1 MSLGCFVLCER
12 MVFFFFFF
20 FLFFYFSIF
29 PYSRL
34 ARSGKKKKNT
44 RKFYHM
50 YYVFVRGTYVRTTNS
65 PQNSCLYSH
74 CTKPHK
80 HTLPPINIFP
90 IFEFD
95 SGRKMAFGPSISPTL
110 TMSPTLFPPSLET
123 SLDPH
128 THYST
133 LLYSVNIQLTSPH
146 LTSPLYLL
154 TTLHPYHLS
163 NK

>member
-1 MSLGCFVLCER
+1 MSDCHHSISLATMSLGCFVLCER
-12 MVFFFFFF
+12 MVFFFFFLFSF
-20 FLFFYFSIF
+20 FLFFYFPILST
-29 PYSRL
+29 R
-34 ARSGKKKKNT
+34 KVWQEKKNN

-80 HTLPPINIFP
+80 HTLPQIHIFP

-95 SGRKMAFGPSISPTL
+95 SGRKMPFGPSISPTL
-110 TMSPTLFPPSLET
+110 TMSPTLVPPSLEI

-133 LLYSVNIQLTSPH
+133 LLC
-146 LTSPLYLL
+146 
-154 TTLHPYHLS
+154 
-163 NK
+163 